1 MRKSRKKS
9 KFARINGS
17 ISIRLG
23 ILFLFLLFGFSILK
37 VDSKEELKPVT
48 FWNVQSIDTM
58 KYSRDLARE
67 KLKDPTFDIQ
77 IYQQVKGIA
86 ATGATH
92 ISIATPY
99 DAEFLPILKRWVSA
113 ARSNN
118 LHVWYRGN
126 FAGWE
131 EWFDYKKIS
140 REDHKKMT
148 QKFIESNPDLFVDGD
163 VFTACPECENGGP
176 GDPRRTGDV
185 GGYREFLIEEH
196 DIMEKSF
203 KKISKNVIINYNS
216 SNGDVARLIMDKDTT
231 RALGG
236 IVAID
241 HYVTSGDQT
250 SFDISEIAKE
260 SGGKVVLSEFGA
272 PIPDI
277 HGDMSEG
284 DQAEW
289 IEKTMKILASNKDL
303 VGMSYWVDKGGS
315 TKLWNEDGSA
325 RAAVKSLTAA
335 YSPKNVSAT
344 VKNAYGKNISNAKI
358 QILGY
363 STTSDK
369 NGKFTVPYIDG
380 KEVVHVTADNYKP
393 MSLAISYLIENKELT
408 MQKVGES
415 QNTLKQ
421 KFFKVIFKFD
431 FFGLFK

>member
-1 MRKSRKKS
+1 MRKRNKKS
-9 KFARINGS
+9 KLAQINGS

-37 VDSKEELKPVT
+37 ADSKEEVAPAK

-58 KYSRDLARE
+58 KYSRDIARE
-67 KLKDPTFDIQ
+67 KLNDPTYDVQ
-77 IYQQVKGIA
+77 IYKQVKTIA
-86 ATGATH
+86 GTGATH
-92 ISIATPY
+92 ISIGTPY
-99 DAEFLPILKRWVSA
+99 DAEFLPILRRWVNA
-113 ARSNN
+113 ARASD

-126 FAGWE
+126 FSGWE

-140 REDHKKMT
+140 REEHKKMT
-148 QKFIESNPDLFVDGD
+148 QQFIESNPDLFVDGD
-163 VFTACPECENGGP
+163 IFTACPECENGGP

-185 GGYREFLIEEH
+185 EGYREFLIEEH

-241 HYVTSGDQT
+241 HYVASGDQT

-315 TKLWNEDGSA
+315 TKLWNDDGSA
-325 RAAVKSLTAA
+325 RKAVGSITDA
-335 YSPKNVSAT
+335 YLPKNAVGRIM
-344 VKNAYGKNISNAKI
+344 NAYGADITGAKV

-363 STTSDK
+363 TTTTDK
-369 NGKFTVPYIDG
+369 KGSFVIPYIDG
-380 KEVVHVTADNYKP
+380 KEAVHITANNYKP
-393 MSLAISYLIENKELT
+393 MSIAISYLIENKELT
-408 MQKVGES
+408 MQKIGDS

-431 FFGLFK
+431 LLGIFK

>member
-58 KYSRDLARE
+58 KYSRDVARE

-77 IYQQVKGIA
+77 IYQQVKAIA
-86 ATGATH
+86 GTGATH

-99 DAEFLPILKRWVSA
+99 DAEFLPILKRWVNA

-118 LHVWYRGN
+118 LRVWYRGN

-148 QKFIESNPDLFVDGD
+148 QQFIESNPDLFVDGD
-163 VFTACPECENGGP
+163 IFTACPECENGGP

-185 GGYREFLIEEH
+185 KGYREFLIQEH
-196 DIMEKSF
+196 DIMRDSF
-203 KKISKNVIINYNS
+203 KKISKNVIYNYNS
-216 SNGDVARLIMDKDTT
+216 SNGDVARLVMDKDTT
-231 RALGG
+231 KALDG

-315 TKLWNEDGSA
+315 TKLWNDDGSA
-325 RAAVKSLTAA
+325 RKAVGSITKA
-335 YSPKNVSAT
+335 YSPKNAVGR
-344 VKNAYGKNISNAKI
+344 VKNAYGADISGAKI
-358 QILGY
+358 EILGY
-363 STTSDK
+363 TTTTDK
-369 NGKFTVPYIDG
+369 KGAFVIPYIDG
-380 KEVVHVTADNYKP
+380 KEAVHITADNYKP
-393 MSLAISYLIENKELT
+393 MSIAISYLIENKELT
-408 MQKVGES
+408 MQKIGDS

-431 FFGLFK
+431 LLGLFK

>member
-1 MRKSRKKS
+1 MRKRNKKS
-9 KFARINGS
+9 KLAQINGS

-37 VDSKEELKPVT
+37 ADSKEEVAPAK

-58 KYSRDLARE
+58 KYSRDIARE
-67 KLKDPTFDIQ
+67 KLNDPTYDVQ
-77 IYQQVKGIA
+77 IYKQVKTIA
-86 ATGATH
+86 GTGATH
-92 ISIATPY
+92 ISIGTPY
-99 DAEFLPILKRWVSA
+99 DAEFLPILRRWVNA
-113 ARSNN
+113 ARASD

-126 FAGWE
+126 FSGWE

-140 REDHKKMT
+140 REEHKVMT
-148 QKFIESNPDLFVDGD
+148 REFIESNADLFVDGD

-185 GGYREFLIEEH
+185 EGYREFLIEEH

-241 HYVTSGDQT
+241 HYVASGDQT

-289 IEKTMKILASNKDL
+289 IEKTMKVLASNKDI
-303 VGMSYWVDKGGS
+303 VGMNYWVNRGGS
-315 TKLWNEDGSA
+315 TRLWNDDGSA
-325 RAAVKSLTAA
+325 RSAVKSLTAA

-344 VKNAYGKNISNAKI
+344 VKNAYGKNISSAKI

-363 STTSDK
+363 NTTSDK
-369 NGKFTVPYIDG
+369 NGKFTIPYIDG
-380 KEVVHVTADNYKP
+380 KEAVHVTADNYKP
-393 MSLAISYLIENKELT
+393 MSLAISYLIENNELT

-431 FFGLFK
+431 FFELFK

>member
-9 KFARINGS
+9 RLARVKGS
-17 ISIRLG
+17 VSIRLG
-23 ILFLFLLFGFSILK
+23 ILLLFLLFGFSILK
-37 VDSKEELKPVT
+37 ADSKEEVAPAK

-99 DAEFLPILKRWVSA
+99 DEEFLPILKRWVSA

-140 REDHKKMT
+140 REEHKVMT
-148 QKFIESNPDLFVDGD
+148 REFIESNADLFMDGD
-163 VFTACPECENGGP
+163 IFTACPECENGGP

-185 GGYREFLIEEH
+185 KGYRQFLIEEH
-196 DIMEKSF
+196 KIMEESF
-203 KKISKNVIINYNS
+203 KKISKNVIYNYNS
-216 SNGDVARLIMDKDTT
+216 SNGDVARLVMDKATT
-231 RALGG
+231 KSLGG

-241 HYVTSGDQT
+241 HYVASGDQT
-250 SFDISEIAKE
+250 SFDITEIAKD
-260 SGGKVVLSEFGA
+260 SGGKVILGEFGA

-277 HGDMSEG
+277 HGDMTERE
-284 DQAEW
+284 QAQW
-289 IEKTMKILASNKDL
+289 IESTMKTLASNKDL
-303 VGMSYWVDKGGS
+303 GGMSYWVDKGGS
-315 TKLWNEDGSA
+315 TRLWNDDGSA
-325 RAAVKSLTAA
+325 RSAVKSLTAA

-344 VKNAYGKNISNAKI
+344 VKNAYGKNISSAKI

-363 STTSDK
+363 NTTSDK
-369 NGKFTVPYIDG
+369 NGKFTIPYIDG
-380 KEVVHVTADNYKP
+380 KEAVHVTADNYKP
-393 MSLAISYLIENKELT
+393 MSLAISYLIENNELT

-431 FFGLFK
+431 LFGLFK